1 MTTAQQIPETRRR
14 APASWVPAPDDP
26 KPVRDDFRSSE
37 PPKGPSQ
44 YPSRAISSEPSKR
57 LAPIERARAA
67 NGRNESAP
75 LVGLV
80 DASKCPV
87 GLLKPD
93 RLTDEGTCHTGTPIQ
108 RAQHGAS
115 GTPTPPKKG
124 RVTWPEVLRV
134 LQDDETRSCAL
145 ASFRTSGFD
154 AETFGRKREARE
166 AIADGL
172 TRTEDRLEYRE
183 LDRGRG
189 HVDARRQRL
198 AISDVRR
205 LLERELWP

>member
-37 PPKGPSQ
+37 PPKGPSKH
-44 YPSRAISSEPSKR
+44 ASE
-57 LAPIERARAA
+57 
-67 NGRNESAP
+67 
-75 LVGLV
+75 
-80 DASKCPV
+80 
-87 GLLKPD
+87 
-93 RLTDEGTCHTGTPIQ
+93 TGTPVQ
-108 RAQHGAS
+108 WAQHAAS
-115 GTPTPPKKG
+115 GTRTPPKKG